1 MKRVVAAVI
10 KAEWFDFLLVEV
22 GSIACED
29 TPPSQIKT
37 YPKFHIVKGTN
48 EIPNLQP
55 IFFNNFSA
63 RADAFKDFV
72 REIIPLRTITGTHG
86 RYVMKPSEFH

>member
-63 RADAFKDFV
+63 RADAFKGAAYGHT
-72 REIIPLRTITGTHG
+72 RPLCYETIGISLDTHAT
-86 RYVMKPSEFH
+86 VC